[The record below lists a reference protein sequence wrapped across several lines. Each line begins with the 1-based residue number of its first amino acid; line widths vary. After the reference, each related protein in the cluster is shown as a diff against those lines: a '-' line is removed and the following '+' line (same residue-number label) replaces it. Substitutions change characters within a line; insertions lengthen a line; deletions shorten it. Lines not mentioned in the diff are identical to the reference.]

1 MAGKKKQKNSRT
13 VRLIVGLIL
22 IAAAI
27 AAAVGGVFYYRSQK
41 AAEEAAP
48 DASGYEELMKSY
60 YSAIVSGDG
69 KKMAQ
74 LMAPPEYW
82 NYYMETYDKSE
93 TDVEDALK
101 EGCAATYSGWQNTYG
116 TDVKVSYQIAGMS
129 EQGQDGLNEWNA
141 NMEEMLGNDGADMTE
156 SVLLEVKKQFSS
168 SAAVCSVV
176 RAGSALSSG
185 AAAKAGTLRTEN
197 SMAAERARPISF
209 FFMVSS

>member
-13 VRLIVGLIL
+13 ARLVVGLIL

-41 AAEEAAP
+41 AAEDAAP

-156 SVLLEVKKQFSS
+156 SVLLEVKVTYSGSTSEGTEIIHPTLGKIGDQWYLISEDTQPDSS
-168 SAAVCSVV
+168 SAAQ
-176 RAGSALSSG
+176 
-185 AAAKAGTLRTEN
+185 
-197 SMAAERARPISF
+197 
-209 FFMVSS
+209 